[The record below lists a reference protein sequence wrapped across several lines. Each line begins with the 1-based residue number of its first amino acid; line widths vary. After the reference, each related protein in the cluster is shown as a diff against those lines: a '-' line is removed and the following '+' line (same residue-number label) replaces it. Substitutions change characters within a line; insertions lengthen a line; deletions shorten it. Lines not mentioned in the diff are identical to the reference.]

1 MDIKSQWVIVS
12 KYSEDGLNM
21 NEALENI
28 LLDVSKSPDIDGGD
42 LEKASELILASALK
56 GLDITRVSI
65 WLLQPDKQSMVAAKL
80 IDKKLSNAEVP
91 VLRKSELPSYFQ
103 VLLTE
108 RTIIANDARN
118 HPATV
123 ELSNGYLEETGVYG
137 MLDVP
142 LRHKGEM
149 IGVMCCESRKP
160 SRRWTSDE
168 VAFVG
173 VLADIYGRAVSASER
188 ERFEELLIR
197 QNEQLESMVEER
209 TQSLTKA
216 LDNFKQAQE
225 RLIETEKMAALG
237 KLVAGVA
244 HEVNTPLGVSV
255 TAVTHCEHRLKK
267 LDQGFSNGSISR
279 KQLQTFIGDTY
290 EAYQLLTSNLERAA
304 TLIQNF
310 KKTAVD
316 QSSFEL
322 VNCQLNDYLHALILS
337 LKPVVKKKHVNITI
351 DCDDNI
357 VLSTYQGALAQIV
370 TNLVSNTND
379 HAFAEPYEKHQIE
392 IKTEPKDEG
401 VLFHFRDNGK
411 GMDSETIKNIF
422 EPFFTTSRQTGGSG
436 LGLSIVYNLVTRKLK
451 GEISVQSTPG
461 EGTEFSFFLPDLP
474 K

>member
-1 MDIKSQWVIVS
+1 
-12 KYSEDGLNM
+12 M
-21 NEALENI
+21 NDALETI
-28 LLDVSKSPDIDGGD
+28 LLNVSKSPDIDGGD
-42 LEKASELILASALK
+42 LEKASELILTSALK

-65 WLLQPDKQSMVAAKL
+65 WLLQPDKQSMTAAKL
-80 IDKKLSNAEVP
+80 IDEKDQEAAIP
-91 VLRKSELPSYFQ
+91 VLRKSELPTYFQ

-108 RTIIANDARN
+108 RSIIANDARN
-118 HPATV
+118 HPATI

-149 IGVMCCESRKP
+149 IGVMCCESRKE

-173 VLADIYGRAVSASER
+173 MLADIYGRAVSAAER
-188 ERFEELLIR
+188 ERFEALLIR
-197 QNEQLESMVEER
+197 QNEQLESMVDER
-209 TQSLTKA
+209 TQSLSKA
-216 LDNFKQAQE
+216 LENFKQAQE

-244 HEVNTPLGVSV
+244 HEVNTPLGISV

-267 LDQGFSNGSISR
+267 LDQNFSDGSISR
-279 KQLQTFIGDTY
+279 KQLQTFISNTF
-290 EAYQLLTSNLERAA
+290 EAYQLLGSNLERAA

-322 VNCQLNDYLHALILS
+322 VNCELNNYLHALVLS
-337 LKPVVKKKHVNITI
+337 LKPMVKKKHVSI
-351 DCDDNI
+351 DISCDENI
-357 VLSTYQGALAQIV
+357 VLRTYQGALAQII
-370 TNLVSNTND
+370 TNLISNTND
-379 HAFAEPYEKHQIE
+379 HAFAEADEKHRIHILAE
-392 IKTEPKDEG
+392 KKENG
-401 VLFHFRDNGK
+401 VRFCFRDNGK
-411 GMDSETIKNIF
+411 GMTSDTMKNIF
-422 EPFFTTSRQTGGSG
+422 EPFFTTSRQNGGSG

-461 EGTEFSFFLPDLP
+461 QGTEFSFFLPDLP

>member
-1 MDIKSQWVIVS
+1 
-12 KYSEDGLNM
+12 M
-21 NEALENI
+21 NDALENI

-65 WLLQPDKQSMVAAKL
+65 WLLQPNKQSMTAAKL
-80 IDKKLSNAEVP
+80 IDKKHDDASVP

-108 RTIIANDARN
+108 RIIIANDARN

-173 VLADIYGRAVSASER
+173 MLADIYGRAVSASER
-188 ERFEELLIR
+188 ERFESLLMR

-209 TQSLTKA
+209 THSLTKA

-244 HEVNTPLGVSV
+244 HEVNTPLGISV

-267 LDQGFSNGSISR
+267 LEQGFSDGSISR
-279 KQLQTFIGDTY
+279 KQLQTFISNTF
-290 EAYQLLTSNLERAA
+290 EAYQLLSSNLERAA

-322 VNCQLNDYLHALILS
+322 VKCELNSYLHALVLS
-337 LKPVVKKKHVNITI
+337 LNPMVKKKKVTIDI

-379 HAFAEPYEKHQIE
+379 HAFDEPDENHQIC
-392 IKTEPKDEG
+392 ILTEQEDTG
-401 VLFHFRDNGK
+401 VRFCFRDNGK
-411 GMDSETIKNIF
+411 GMDGETIKNIF
-422 EPFFTTSRQTGGSG
+422 EPFFTTSRQKGGSG

-461 EGTEFSFFLPDLP
+461 QGTEFSFFLPDLP

>member
-1 MDIKSQWVIVS
+1 
-12 KYSEDGLNM
+12 M
-21 NEALENI
+21 NDTLENI

-42 LEKASELILASALK
+42 LEKASELILASALN

-65 WLLQPDKQSMVAAKL
+65 WLLQPDKQSMLAAKL
-80 IDKKLSNAEVP
+80 IDAKFEDSEIP
-91 VLRKSELPSYFQ
+91 VLRKSELPSYFSF
-103 VLLTE
+103 LETE

-123 ELSNGYLEETGVYG
+123 ELNNGYLEETGVYG

-160 SRRWTSDE
+160 ERRWTSDE

-173 VLADIYGRAVSASER
+173 MLADIYGRAVSASER
-188 ERFEELLIR
+188 ERFESLLMR
-197 QNEQLESMVEER
+197 QNEQLENMVEER

-216 LDNFKQAQE
+216 MDNFKQAQE
-225 RLIETEKMAALG
+225 RLIETEKMATLG

-244 HEVNTPLGVSV
+244 HEVNTPLGISV

-279 KQLQTFIGDTY
+279 KHLQAFISNTF
-290 EAYQLLTSNLERAA
+290 EAYQLLSSNLERAA

-322 VNCQLNDYLHALILS
+322 VKCELNNYLHALILS
-337 LKPVVKKKHVNITI
+337 LNPMVKKKKVTI
-351 DCDDNI
+351 DINCDDRI

-379 HAFAEPYEKHQIE
+379 HAFTEPDENHQIR
-392 IKTEPKDEG
+392 ITTEQKDKG
-401 VLFHFRDNGK
+401 VRFHFSDNGK
-411 GMDSETIKNIF
+411 GMNAETMKNIF
-422 EPFFTTSRQTGGSG
+422 EPFFTTSRQSGGSG
-436 LGLSIVYNLVTRKLK
+436 LGLSIVYNLVTRKLN

>member
-42 LEKASELILASALK
+42 LEKASELILMSALK

-65 WLLQPDKQSMVAAKL
+65 WLLQPDKQSMTAAKL
-80 IDKKLSNAEVP
+80 IDEKKQDTEIP

-103 VLLTE
+103 VLMTE

-188 ERFEELLIR
+188 ERFEALLIR
-197 QNEQLESMVEER
+197 QNEQLENMVEER

-216 LDNFKQAQE
+216 LNNFKQAQE

-279 KQLQTFIGDTY
+279 KQLQTFIGDTF

-337 LKPVVKKKHVNITI
+337 LKPMVKKKHVSITI

-357 VLSTYQGALAQIV
+357 VLRTYQGALAQIV

-379 HAFAEPYEKHQIE
+379 HAFAEPDEKHQIE
-392 IKTEPKDEG
+392 IETEKKDEG
-401 VLFHFRDNGK
+401 VLFYFRDNGK
-411 GMDSETIKNIF
+411 GMGRETAKDIF

-461 EGTEFSFFLPDLP
+461 KGTEFSFFLPDLP

>member
-1 MDIKSQWVIVS
+1 
-12 KYSEDGLNM
+12 M
-21 NEALENI
+21 NDALENI
-28 LLDVSKSPDIDGGD
+28 LLDVSKSTDIDGGD
-42 LEKASELILASALK
+42 LEKASGLILTSALK
-56 GLDITRVSI
+56 GLDISRVSI
-65 WLLQPDKQSMVAAKL
+65 WLLQPDKKSMTAAKL
-80 IDKKLSNAEVP
+80 IDEKSPDADVP
-91 VLRKSELPSYFQ
+91 ILRKSELPEYFRA
-103 VLLTE
+103 LETE
-108 RTIIANDARN
+108 RTIIANDART

-123 ELSNGYLEETGVYG
+123 ELNNGYLQETGVYG
-137 MLDVP
+137 LLDVP

-160 SRRWTSDE
+160 SRRWSSDE

-173 VLADIYGRAVSASER
+173 MLADIYGRAVSAAER
-188 ERFEELLIR
+188 ETFENLLMR

-244 HEVNTPLGVSV
+244 HEVNTPLGISV

-267 LDQGFSNGSISR
+267 LDQGFSDGSISR
-279 KQLQTFIGDTY
+279 KQLHTFISNTF
-290 EAYQLLTSNLERAA
+290 EAYQLLSSNLERAA

-322 VNCQLNDYLHALILS
+322 VKCELNSYLHALILS
-337 LKPVVKKKHVNITI
+337 LNPMVKKKKVTIDI
-351 DCDDNI
+351 DCDDRI

-379 HAFAEPYEKHQIE
+379 HAFAEADENHQIRILTKQE
-392 IKTEPKDEG
+392 DNG
-401 VLFHFRDNGK
+401 VRFYFRDNGK
-411 GMDSETIKNIF
+411 GMDSETMKNIF
-422 EPFFTTSRQTGGSG
+422 EPFFTTSRQKGGSG

-461 EGTEFSFFLPDLP
+461 EGTEFSFLLPDLP

>member
-1 MDIKSQWVIVS
+1 
-12 KYSEDGLNM
+12 M
-21 NEALENI
+21 NDALENI
-28 LLDVSKSPDIDGGD
+28 LLDVSKSPEIDGGD
-42 LEKASELILASALK
+42 LEKASELILASALE

-65 WLLQPDKQSMVAAKL
+65 WLLQSDKQAMRAAKL
-80 IDKKLSNAEVP
+80 IDEKSPNAEVP
-91 VLRKSELPSYFQ
+91 VLYKNQLPSYFQ
-103 VLLTE
+103 ALESE
-108 RTIIANDARN
+108 RTIIANDARC
-118 HPATV
+118 HPATI
-123 ELSNGYLEETGVYG
+123 ELTNGYLEETGVYG
-137 MLDVP
+137 LLDVP

-149 IGVMCCESRKP
+149 IGVMCSESR
-160 SRRWTSDE
+160 RENRTWTPAE

-173 VLADIYGRAVSASER
+173 MLADIYGRAVSAAER
-188 ERFEELLIR
+188 ERFEALLIQ

-267 LDQGFSNGSISR
+267 LNQSFTDGSISR
-279 KQLQTFIGDTY
+279 KHLQTFIDNTF
-290 EAYQLLTSNLERAA
+290 EAYQLLSSNLERAA

-322 VNCQLNDYLHALILS
+322 VKCQLKDYLHALVLS
-337 LKPVVKKKHVNITI
+337 LNPMVKKKKVTITI
-351 DCDDNI
+351 HCNEDI
-357 VLSTYQGALAQIV
+357 VLKTYQGALAQIV

-379 HAFAEPYEKHQIE
+379 HAFAEPDENHQIE
-392 IKTEPKDEG
+392 IIATEEDSG
-401 VLFHFRDNGK
+401 VRFSFRDNGK
-411 GMDSETIKNIF
+411 GMDSETIKDIF

-451 GEISVQSTPG
+451 GQISVQSTPG
-461 EGTEFSFFLPDLP
+461 EGTEFSFFLPNLP

>member
-1 MDIKSQWVIVS
+1 MS
-12 KYSEDGLNM
+12 KYSDDGLGM
-21 NEALENI
+21 NDALENI
-28 LLDVSKSPDIDGGD
+28 LLDVSRSPDIDGGD
-42 LEKASELILASALK
+42 LEKASELILTSALK

-65 WLLQPDKQSMVAAKL
+65 WLLQPDKLSMTAAKL
-80 IDKKLSNAEVP
+80 IDEKNHEAEIP
-91 VLRKSELPSYFQ
+91 VLRKSELPSYFSF
-103 VLLTE
+103 LETE

-149 IGVMCCESRKP
+149 IGVLCCESRKA
-160 SRRWTSDE
+160 SRRWTSNE

-173 VLADIYGRAVSASER
+173 MLADIYGRAVSAAER
-188 ERFEELLIR
+188 ERFEVLLVR

-209 TQSLTKA
+209 TESLTKA

-267 LDQGFSNGSISR
+267 LDQAFSDGSISR
-279 KQLQTFIGDTY
+279 KQLQTFISNSF
-290 EAYQLLTSNLERAA
+290 EAYQLLSSNLERAA

-322 VNCQLNDYLHALILS
+322 VVCELNNYLHALVLS
-337 LKPVVKKKHVNITI
+337 LKPMVKKKSVSIKI
-351 DCDDNI
+351 DCDDTI
-357 VLSTYQGALAQIV
+357 VLRTYQGALAQIV

-379 HAFAEPYEKHQIE
+379 HAFAEADENHQIH
-392 IKTEPKDEG
+392 IQTEQEDNG
-401 VLFHFRDNGK
+401 VRFYFRDNGK
-411 GMDSETIKNIF
+411 GMASDTIKNIF

-461 EGTEFSFFLPDLP
+461 QGTEFSFFLPDLP